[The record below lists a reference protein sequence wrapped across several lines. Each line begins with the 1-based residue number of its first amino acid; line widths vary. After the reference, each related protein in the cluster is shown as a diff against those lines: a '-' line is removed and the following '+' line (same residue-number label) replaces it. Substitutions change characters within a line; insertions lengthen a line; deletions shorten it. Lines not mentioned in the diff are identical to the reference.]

1 MKAQLLFYPVTEQLF
16 VFNDSQVRCSSF
28 LLEDEC
34 EQFFVVT
41 DLLHAAFLLE
51 KKIKKDI
58 DICSNQYY
66 IYIIN

>member
-1 MKAQLLFYPVTEQLF
+1 MEAQLLFYPVTEQLF
-16 VFNDSQVRCSSF
+16 VFNESQVRRS
-28 LLEDEC
+28 
-34 EQFFVVT
+34 QVRRVP
-41 DLLHAAFLLE
+41 AV

>member
-1 MKAQLLFYPVTEQLF
+1 MKLTTKRKKGGVEAGFVAQLLFYPVTEQLF
-16 VFNDSQVRCSSF
+16 VFNESQVRC
-28 LLEDEC
+28 
-34 EQFFVVT
+34 VP
-41 DLLHAAFLLE
+41 AGK